1 MKMRFFVAVL
11 VTFQTLW
18 FPSSLSAMQE
28 DISAHLQ
35 SQEPR
40 KLRLKNALE
49 QIGAVKYTRKST
61 KDSIKI
67 LIKIEPGQIF
77 DIIKI
82 TISFILFGLLIYYI
96 LNRLNKP
103 QIDIQKQTGL
113 IKKNVH
119 CCDRFIWS
127 SRLVSLPPSIIHTS

>member
-49 QIGAVKYTRKST
+49 QIFGVEVLIDDQGEVVFKGSSDQLSKTRPCC
-61 KDSIKI
+61 I
-67 LIKIEPGQIF
+67 
-77 DIIKI
+77 
-82 TISFILFGLLIYYI
+82 
-96 LNRLNKP
+96 NR
-103 QIDIQKQTGL
+103 
-113 IKKNVH
+113 
-119 CCDRFIWS
+119 
-127 SRLVSLPPSIIHTS
+127 